1 MKLSEPLTFAVGVYL
16 MVLSLSTCARPLSG
30 CVRTET
36 IRLAF
41 SVSGSVS
48 LASTSILT
56 DWSSSVVAVSLTAV
70 GASFTLE
77 TLMVTV
83 MLSDAVRAVVAVTVA
98 S

>member
-1 MKLSEPLTFAVGVYL
+1 
-16 MVLSLSTCARPLSG
+16 MVRSLSTLAVPSSGSLS
-30 CVRTET
+30 TET
-36 IRLAF
+36 VSAAR

-83 MLSDAVRAVVAVTVA
+83 MLSVPPLPSLAVTVT